1 MNDLLSSNET
11 VDDSKSIVSLLITF
25 LYAFFGI
32 AILAFCIDLIQEEIL
47 IKFTSTR
54 NLFASK
60 VKVSR
65 NVILNQKQNNGI
77 IEKIEY
83 DYQIEE
89 EIDNKNA
96 FSSTAY
102 SRKERGVNIKSRTNT
117 VTDIDC

>member
-1 MNDLLSSNET
+1 MNDLVSSKET
-11 VDDSKSIVSLLITF
+11 VDDSKSILSLLITF

-65 NVILNQKQNNGI
+65 NVILNQKHNNQI

-89 EIDNKNA
+89 EINNKNA
-96 FSSTAY
+96 LTSAAY
-102 SRKERGVNIKSRTNT
+102 SRKERGVKSRTNT